1 VRFIPGRNGRL
12 RRRFVLLAPRFSHPN
27 CFSDSTVDGALHQRL
42 LVETQKLRGQIA
54 LEESA
59 IEPWQLSSDGRHV
72 QPADDNSWHL
82 LTLDEHGHV
91 AACTRYLPHPN
102 TVSFHELTVSRSAL
116 ATSANWGK
124 EFRQAIEA
132 DLALAR
138 KRRWSYVEMGGWVIS
153 EKLRCTTE
161 AVRMVL
167 TAYGLAQLFG
177 GALGISTVTTRRGSS
192 SILRRIG
199 GESVLSRGIEMPS
212 YYEPQH
218 KCEMEILRFDS
229 SRPNPRYRPWVDDCR
244 SYIEKAPVIFAKAGE
259 RSLEQIRVAIQGR
272 FQHNGQSASAE
283 SASPE
288 RVWEQ
293 STGVA

>member
-1 VRFIPGRNGRL
+1 VRFLPGRGGRL
-12 RRRFVLLAPRFSHPN
+12 RRRFVLLAPRFSHAT
-27 CFSDSTVDGALHQRL
+27 CFSDSAVNATLHQRL
-42 LVETQKLRGQIA
+42 LVEAQKLRGRIA

-59 IEPWQLSSDGRHV
+59 IEPWQLSSDGRHI
-72 QPADDNSWHL
+72 QSADDKSWHL

-91 AACTRYLPHPN
+91 AACTRYLPHSS
-102 TVSFHELTVSRSAL
+102 TVSFSELTVARSAL
-116 ATSANWGK
+116 ATSDTWGSR
-124 EFRQAIEA
+124 FRPAIEA

-138 KRRWSYVEMGGWVIS
+138 KRRWSYVEMGGWVIA

-199 GESVLSRGIEMPS
+199 GESVLSRGAEIPS

-244 SYIEKAPVIFAKAGE
+244 SYIKNAPVIFARAGA
-259 RSLEQIRVAIQGR
+259 RSLEQIGVAIGEGFDR
-272 FQHNGQSASAE
+272 NGQSSSVGAPLAD
-283 SASPE
+283 PI
-288 RVWEQ
+288 WEQ